1 MSSGQR
7 SGTPSDT
14 ETSRL
19 LQQDDDERHTRER
32 LEQFQQ
38 ADEEFV
44 EVVRSPPHMDDPES
58 ILLLPSTAR
67 DTDATVNNE
76 EATANRDD
84 GPVAQ
89 LTRRLRCLFS
99 TITWPI
105 VPLGTILSFALL
117 WVLYA
122 AFVLDVRRSCSHP
135 LHWYAFA
142 SFLFI
147 AYAPHHPQL
156 RSRLFSYNRERDGPV
171 RPIPVRMYDQFFHT
185 LCILYVYGGVTLVE
199 SCREDTGHDG
209 AQVYDKMEA
218 PPPPQA
224 ANTCAAT
231 CPNLYQALAIYITTL
246 EMFAFALILPL
257 LFLPCVY
264 LWIIRRAS
272 AEAEAFSQFQERLE
286 EEEALLNSGGL
297 TAQEIIDSLEKVKL
311 VSTDQEQVLLQ
322 PLSSTSRNVSMDGG
336 NTRECCICM
345 SEFVVQQQGDIE
357 TWLSY
362 QNSSESLAEENIIV
376 RTKCGHIF
384 HAACLAGWI
393 GGRWEPNRQPNQQGD
408 EGSSSLRRFARRT
421 CCPLCREDLK
431 PPRRIE

>member
-1 MSSGQR
+1 MSRYQLSET
-7 SGTPSDT
+7 SSET

-19 LQQDDDERHTRER
+19 RQQHDDDEAQTR
-32 LEQFQQ
+32 Q
-38 ADEEFV
+38 ATEESV
-44 EVVRSPPHMDDPES
+44 EVVRSPSETDDREFL
-58 ILLLPSTAR
+58 ILPSTTR
-67 DTDATVNNE
+67 DEEIAT
-76 EATANRDD
+76 NRDE

-135 LHWYAFA
+135 LHWYAFC
-142 SFLFI
+142 SFLFV

-156 RSRLFSYNRERDGPV
+156 RSHLFSYNRERDGPV

-185 LCILYVYGGVTLVE
+185 LCILYVYGGVTLME
-199 SCREDTGHDG
+199 ACREDTIHASAD
-209 AQVYDKMEA
+209 VFDKEA
-218 PPPPQA
+218 PA
-224 ANTCAAT
+224 ASPAGVNTCVAT
-231 CPNLYQALAIYITTL
+231 CPYLYQALSVYVTTL
-246 EMFAFALILPL
+246 EMFTFALILPL

-286 EEEALLNSGGL
+286 EEEAILQNGGP

-311 VSTDQEQVLLQ
+311 VCSNQEEILLL
-322 PLSSTSRNVSMDGG
+322 PLSSTANQDNALVDGG

-345 SEFVVQQQGDIE
+345 SDFVLQRQGDIE
-357 TWLSY
+357 TGLSSY
-362 QNSSESLAEENIIV
+362 QNPPAPETIMV
-376 RTKCGHIF
+376 RTRCGHVF
-384 HAACLAGWI
+384 HGACLAGWI
-393 GGRWEPNRQPNQQGD
+393 GGRWEPNRPQGD
-408 EGSSSLRRFARRT
+408 DNTQLRIARRT

-431 PPRRIE
+431 PARRVES